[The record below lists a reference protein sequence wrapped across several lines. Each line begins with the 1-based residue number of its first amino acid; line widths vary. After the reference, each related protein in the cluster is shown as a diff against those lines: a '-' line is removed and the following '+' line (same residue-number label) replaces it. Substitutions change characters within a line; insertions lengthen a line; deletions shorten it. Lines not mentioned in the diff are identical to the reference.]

1 MLLVIEHGP
10 VDKRRRSGRA
20 VLYHVTAL
28 GLALLGA
35 GSASSGASAS

>member
-1 MLLVIEHGP
+1 MLLVIERGL
-10 VDKRRRSGRA
+10 VDKGRSGRA
-20 VLYHVTAL
+20 VLYQTMAL

>member
-1 MLLVIEHGP
+1 MLLVIERGP
-10 VDKRRRSGRA
+10 VDKRRSGRA
-20 VLYHVTAL
+20 VLYQVTAL